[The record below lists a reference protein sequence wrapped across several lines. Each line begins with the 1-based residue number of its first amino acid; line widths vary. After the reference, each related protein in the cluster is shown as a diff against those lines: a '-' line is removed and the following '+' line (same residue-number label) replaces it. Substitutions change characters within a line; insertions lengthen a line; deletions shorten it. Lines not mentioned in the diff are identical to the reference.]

1 MSEGGIAAQHPL
13 QFSFELG
20 VGVEGLLVLV
30 VVIDSGVLGLS
41 LDFGAS
47 IEGPSHLL

>member
-1 MSEGGIAAQHPL
+1 MPEGGIAAQHPL

-30 VVIDSGVLGLS
+30 VVIDFGVLGLP

-47 IEGPSHLL
+47 VEGPSHLL